1 MDTPNSPFK
10 ASSCRPSCIN
20 RNPATS
26 ASRNVD
32 GGGNAC
38 ALDCSGFDEDEDAD
52 DDCNLV
58 TIGPLLLQMGCC
70 CCCCCGSILLLC
82 VDVLVK
88 AFVHAMMRRIVA
100 NDFIV
105 LLICSVEYSIVLI
118 EMSSYNHQ
126 KHESSEQSI
135 IIIES
140 SKCSPPSNKRR

>member
-1 MDTPNSPFK
+1 MPPLEPPTGEGPGTLAVRRMSGREPGRFIAFWNAFK

-38 ALDCSGFDEDEDAD
+38 DLDCSGFDEDEDAD

-70 CCCCCGSILLLC
+70 CCCCGSILLLC

-88 AFVHAMMRRIVA
+88 AFVYAMMRRIVG

-105 LLICSVEYSIVLI
+105 YILICSVEYSIVFI
-118 EMSSYNHQ
+118 EMSS
-126 KHESSEQSI
+126 S
-135 IIIES
+135 
-140 SKCSPPSNKRR
+140 